1 MRQERATNN
10 VLAGF
15 AEDLDAAQM
24 MLDGRLEG
32 CAKDH
37 AEASVERLKADLPSV
52 EAKLSCELGKIA
64 CEVNLAGE
72 TYFIKSRR

>member
-1 MRQERATNN
+1 MQDRDANN
-10 VLAGF
+10 VIAGF

-24 MLDGRLEG
+24 MLDGRLDG

-64 CEVNLAGE
+64 CEVSFAGE